1 MAHQDVK
8 SDVDTLVD
16 ELAKLRSDLTD
27 WTNRVAKIS
36 KGGAEKTLSNLR
48 SRAREYWQSDLQDVL
63 DGARESSRKAARTV
77 QHRIQER
84 PIASTLALTGIVV
97 AGFLLAR
104 LLSRR

>member
-1 MAHQDVK
+1 MTHQDVK
-8 SDVDTLVD
+8 SDVDSLID
-16 ELAKLRSDLTD
+16 ELAKLRSDLAD
-27 WTNRVAKIS
+27 WTERVVKMS

-63 DGARESSRKAARTV
+63 DDTRERSRKAVQAV
-77 QHRIQER
+77 QHQIQER
-84 PIASTLALTGIVV
+84 PISSTLALAGVVV

>member
-8 SDVDTLVD
+8 SDVDSLVD
-16 ELAKLRSDLTD
+16 ELAKLRSDLAVWTD
-27 WTNRVAKIS
+27 RVVKMS

-63 DGARESSRKAARTV
+63 DDARESSLKAARAV
-77 QHRIQER
+77 GHQIQER
-84 PIASTLALTGIVV
+84 PMASTFALGGVVV